1 MIYKSDIMDERIYTI
16 NIRKAISK
24 APRWEKSKRGMAVV
38 KSFLKRHMKGDEV
51 KIGKSITE
59 EIWKRGNQNP
69 PKSIRIHAILTE
81 DEDKGKV
88 VKAELLGVPFP
99 EEKEKKK
106 EKKKEEKPKEEVKK
120 EKTKP
125 EEMPKEEIKKE
136 GIKPEEPKKE
146 EKKT

>member
-1 MIYKSDIMDERIYTI
+1 MIYKSDAMDEKIYTI
-16 NIRKAISK
+16 NIRKAILK
-24 APRWEKSKRGMAVV
+24 APRWEKSKRSVAAV
-38 KSFLKRHMKGDEV
+38 KNFLKGHMKGDEV

-59 EIWKRGNQNP
+59 EIWKRGNQYP

-81 DEDKGKV
+81 EEKRKIIR
-88 VKAELLGVPFP
+88 AELLGVPFP

-120 EKTKP
+120 EETKP
-125 EEMPKEEIKKE
+125 EEKPK
-136 GIKPEEPKKE
+136 EEPKKE

>member
-1 MIYKSDIMDERIYTI
+1 MDERIYTI

-24 APRWEKSKRGMAVV
+24 APRWEKSKRGIAVV

-59 EIWKRGNQNP
+59 EIWKKGNQNP

-106 EKKKEEKPKEEVKK
+106 EKKKEEKPKEEKK
-120 EKTKP
+120 EEVKP
-125 EEMPKEEIKKE
+125 EEKPK
-136 GIKPEEPKKE
+136 EEPKKE